1 MKTAPKLVALLATTV
16 LFAGCSIDKV
26 PLESDLAAMKASI
39 EEARA
44 AAVQANQ
51 YSQQALQLAQQNAGK
66 IDRVFQ
72 KSQLK

>member
-1 MKTAPKLVALLATTV
+1 MKKLIALSAVALLFTGCASQTATDNT
-16 LFAGCSIDKV
+16 
-26 PLESDLAAMKASI
+26 ELASLRASI

-51 YSQQALQLAQQNAGK
+51 TSQQALQLAQQNAAK
-66 IDRVFQ
+66 IDRVFT

>member
-1 MKTAPKLVALLATTV
+1 MKTSMKIVAISAMAV
-16 LFAGCSIDKV
+16 LFAGCANNSANND
-26 PLESDLAAMKASI
+26 DLTALRASV

-51 YSQQALQLAQQNAGK
+51 TSQQALALAQQNAAK
-66 IDRVFQ
+66 IDRVFT

>member
-1 MKTAPKLVALLATTV
+1 MKTIAKIAALGAATL
-16 LFAGCSIDKV
+16 LFAGCASKTADN
-26 PLESDLAAMKASI
+26 SDLASLRASV

-51 YSQQALQLAQQNAGK
+51 TSQQALALAQQNAAK
-66 IDRVFQ
+66 IDRVFT